1 MRKLLSTS
9 LAIAG
14 LGISL
19 LAHGASAA
27 PASAGAMPSA
37 AEIQSLQQR
46 NAVLLDAHLAGMKA
60 GLKLNDQQAALWPP
74 FEAAIRDVAKARADR
89 LAQTRDRMSA
99 AEKPS
104 PLERMTLMADH
115 LDHNASELRSV
126 VAAGQPLY
134 DSLDD
139 TQKRAFGPLMQEFK
153 PKGRM

>member
-1 MRKLLSTS
+1 MRKFLPTA

-14 LGISL
+14 VGISIV
-19 LAHGASAA
+19 AQGAFAA
-27 PASAGAMPSA
+27 PANSAAMPSA

-74 FEAAIRDVAKARADR
+74 FEAAIRDAAKSRADR
-89 LAQTRDRMSA
+89 WAQTRERMSA

-115 LDHNASELRSV
+115 LDHNATELRA
-126 VAAGQPLY
+126 VADAGKPLY

-153 PKGRM
+153 PAKRM

>member
-1 MRKLLSTS
+1 MRKRLAIS

-14 LGISL
+14 FGISI
-19 LAHGASAA
+19 LAQGAFAA
-27 PASAGAMPSA
+27 PTVSAAMPSA
-37 AEIQSLQQR
+37 AEMQSLQQR

-74 FEAAIRDVAKARADR
+74 FEAAIRDVAKERADR
-89 LAQTRDRMSA
+89 LTQTRERMSA
-99 AEKPS
+99 SEKPS
-104 PLERMTLMADH
+104 PLERMSLMADH

-126 VAAGQPLY
+126 VEAAKPLY

-153 PKGRM
+153 PKTRM